1 MKARSPIRF
10 VAQKEIRE
18 IVRDGRLRLLGV
30 LVVILALAALA
41 FGAHQTYRA
50 QEAREHARET
60 AVSQWENQ
68 GEKNPH
74 VAAHYGTHVFAP
86 TSAATAIDPGVSA
99 YLGRSVKIEAH
110 RRNLAGHTAASDG
123 AALQRLGDFSVATVL
138 LLLIPLLIVALGYGL
153 WSRER
158 ERGTLR
164 QLLSTGVE
172 PRALFWGKAIALAM
186 VVGALLIPAA
196 LLILAA
202 LWALGGGD
210 AGTLLRLGLLGLGY
224 GVYFAIFG
232 ALTLFASAM
241 ARSSRGAL
249 VGLVGVWG
257 VLCLIAPRAATEV
270 SATLAPLPSR
280 AELARQIDH
289 GLAWGL
295 DGKTER
301 DPAIDAMVRDL
312 MAEEGYANTG
322 LMVDD
327 TFLTGFE
334 LRAEARWEDAIYN
347 HHVKALNDQIA
358 TQESR
363 VSWAGLVSP
372 YVAMR
377 ALSAGL
383 CGTDF
388 AHHRH
393 FTDYAE
399 GWRQALV
406 DRLNATFAERA
417 GALGWDYRAGS
428 ELWKNSPPFTYQP
441 PGAGFALRTHLI
453 DVTSLLLWLVLAF
466 GLAVGSARRVRAV

>member
-1 MKARSPIRF
+1 MRDRSPIHC
-10 VAQKEIRE
+10 VAHKEIRE
-18 IVRDGRLRLLGV
+18 IVRDGRLRTLGA
-30 LVVILALAALA
+30 LVIILALTALA
-41 FGAHQTYRA
+41 FGAHQTHRA
-50 QEAREHARET
+50 QDARAHARET

-99 YLGRSVKIEAH
+99 HLGRAVKIEAH
-110 RRNLAGHTAASDG
+110 RRNLAGHTAARDG

-164 QLLSTGVE
+164 QLLSTGVD
-172 PRALFWGKAIALAM
+172 PSALFWGKAIALATL
-186 VVGALLIPAA
+186 VGALLIPAA

-210 AGTLLRLGLLGLGY
+210 AGTLLRLGLLGLSY
-224 GVYFAIFG
+224 GTYFVIFG
-232 ALTLFASAM
+232 ALTLFASAT

-249 VGLVGVWG
+249 VGLVGMWG
-257 VLCLIAPRAATEV
+257 VFCLIMPRAATEV
-270 SATLAPLPSR
+270 SATLNPLPSR
-280 AELARQIDH
+280 AELARRIDH
-289 GLAWGL
+289 SLEWGI
-295 DGKTER
+295 DGETKR

-312 MAEEGYANTG
+312 MAEEGFANTG
-322 LMVDD
+322 MMVDD

-334 LRAEARWEDAIYN
+334 LRAEARWEDAVYN
-347 HHVKALNDQIA
+347 HYVKALNDQIA
-358 TQESR
+358 IQESR

-383 CGTDF
+383 CGSDF

-406 DRLNATFAERA
+406 DRLNATFAKRA

-428 ELWKNSPPFTYQP
+428 ELWKNSPPFTYQSP
-441 PGAGFALRTHLI
+441 SAGFALRTHLV
-453 DVTSLLLWLVLAF
+453 DVLSLLLWLALAL